1 MKKEE
6 FTTPFNLGLYN
17 TGKYRVVTETG
28 LKVNI
33 LTTNS
38 DETSYKIKGFIGRST
53 QLESWTTQGKY
64 YNKNKDYHYNDLV
77 LIKN

>member
-1 MKKEE
+1 MSRTE
-6 FTTPFNLGLYN
+6 FTIPFNLGLYN
-17 TGKYRVVTETG
+17 TGKYRAVTETG

-38 DETSYKIKGFIGRST
+38 DETSYKLKGFIGRST
-53 QLESWTTQGKY
+53 QLESWTTLGKY